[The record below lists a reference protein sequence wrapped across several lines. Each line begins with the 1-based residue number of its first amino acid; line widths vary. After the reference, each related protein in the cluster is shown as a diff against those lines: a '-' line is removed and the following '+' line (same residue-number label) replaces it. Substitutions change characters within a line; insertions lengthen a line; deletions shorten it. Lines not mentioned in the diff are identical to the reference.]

1 MDLISMCPRLHWKNK
16 QTLGD
21 TILAMHTPSHI
32 NHNPPNTT
40 VVCGTHSFSQYMV
53 TFISSAL
60 AVTSET
66 SVCMYTFVRDHR

>member
-21 TILAMHTPSHI
+21 TILTMHTPSHI

-40 VVCGTHSFSQYMV
+40 VVCGTRSFSQYMV
-53 TFISSAL
+53 TFIGSAL
-60 AVTSET
+60 
-66 SVCMYTFVRDHR
+66 